1 MGLGSLSIPPP
12 HTHTPPAPPAALS
25 APKSD
30 QRRFRCGP
38 VQRSSD
44 GVRCPTAAGRPRGGV
59 EEGVGWGG
67 ESGRPRGGRG
77 GHGGSE
83 PLIKILPQGGDES
96 RAASILFLRAQTRG
110 HGDGRPPYIPPST
123 SPPPPPLHPYFPLL
137 FSGEGHFSLWFF
149 RPGGSQSP
157 FLLKVGVTE
166 AAPLLGVWSNERRL
180 LRGGRPK
187 VSPAPPT
194 PHSPPSVRPPPR
206 VRLHLPGPPG
216 PIAAAAGGVP
226 PGPG

>member
-12 HTHTPPAPPAALS
+12 THTHPRPPPQLSALRNRISGGSGAAPFSAPPTV
-25 APKSD
+25 SD
-30 QRRFRCGP
+30 VRQPPDGP
-38 VQRSSD
+38 
-44 GVRCPTAAGRPRGGV
+44 GGGV

>member
-12 HTHTPPAPPAALS
+12 THTHPRPPPQLSALRNRISGGSGAAPFSAPPTV
-25 APKSD
+25 SD
-30 QRRFRCGP
+30 VRQPPDGP
-38 VQRSSD
+38 
-44 GVRCPTAAGRPRGGV
+44 GGGV

-149 RPGGSQSP
+149 RPGGPRAP
-157 FLLKVGVTE
+157 FYLRWGLRKRPRCWGFGVM
-166 AAPLLGVWSNERRL
+166 
-180 LRGGRPK
+180 RGG
-187 VSPAPPT
+187 SLGGGG
-194 PHSPPSVRPPPR
+194 PR
-206 VRLHLPGPPG
+206 
-216 PIAAAAGGVP
+216 
-226 PGPG
+226 